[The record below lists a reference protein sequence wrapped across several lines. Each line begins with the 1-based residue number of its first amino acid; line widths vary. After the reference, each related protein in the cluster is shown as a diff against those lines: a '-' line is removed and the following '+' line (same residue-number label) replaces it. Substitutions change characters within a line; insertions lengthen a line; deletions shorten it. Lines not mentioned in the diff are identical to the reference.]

1 MSANDELPLP
11 AAAEEEEGIFDV
23 TSETIDAKLLFLG
36 LDNAGKTT
44 LLQMLKNDKM
54 TAQLPT
60 LHPQSEQIVI
70 GKVRYTC
77 FDLAGHETGRRIWKD
92 YIVSADCLLFLVDSA
107 DRTRFPEAAEEIKM
121 LLAEPMV
128 QALPL
133 AVIAQKTD
141 LPEAASEAEFAE
153 AMGVN
158 GLGDRPVKVFCTSC
172 VKRTGLADSLNW
184 IQEQLFERRARI
196 PVQTP
201 PETCTTSAAADME
214 DDFMV

>member
-1 MSANDELPLP
+1 MHYIGRCGHGGRFDGVSNMS
-11 AAAEEEEGIFDV
+11 
-23 TSETIDAKLLFLG
+23 
-36 LDNAGKTT
+36 
-44 LLQMLKNDKM
+44 
-54 TAQLPT
+54 TA
-60 LHPQSEQIVI
+60 
-70 GKVRYTC
+70 TC
-77 FDLAGHETGRRIWKD
+77 
-92 YIVSADCLLFLVDSA
+92 
-107 DRTRFPEAAEEIKM
+107 
-121 LLAEPMV
+121 
-128 QALPL
+128 Q
-133 AVIAQKTD
+133 TD

-214 DDFMV
+214 DDLMV